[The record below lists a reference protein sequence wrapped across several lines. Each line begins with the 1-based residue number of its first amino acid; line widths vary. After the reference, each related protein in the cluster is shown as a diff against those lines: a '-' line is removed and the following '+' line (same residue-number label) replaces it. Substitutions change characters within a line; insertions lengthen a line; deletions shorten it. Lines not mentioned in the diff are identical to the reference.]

1 MTDTETAGQVR
12 AAEIIKIAMRIQDD
26 ADAADML
33 DGQLMAEEAFRHPEM
48 YLILAEAF
56 FAEKRLLPV
65 MTVWR
70 LFTETLRE
78 HAHDYAQEPLQ
89 YNEAVYALQGFVAL
103 FQKDEAAF
111 APFDLFSDAIN
122 AAIDDFDEATI
133 GDRPAERFRKDKLLN
148 GDRALEYGDDLAAAQ
163 FYKAAAEEDGK
174 PEGWLRL
181 LQLLAEVDLGQAYGL
196 GAAEE
201 ACDKATAAGLWYAR
215 AYYLQRLASV
225 GEEDAAGVITGDR
238 RALMAMNTR
247 GFLAD
252 LADYAAPLGMA
263 AGFSKYLAPTARHD
277 SVAGIFAQPSPED
290 ILARLGAV
298 SQANAVKSAVSV
310 FLPQVMIMRRQ
321 GWIDAADIETLPR
334 ALDLFEAVLADENA
348 QVQSTAAQSSPVA
361 GGVFETEQQVFHD
374 MATEMNAVVSEII
387 AETRH
392 FLGAAV

>member
-1 MTDTETAGQVR
+1 MTDTETAGQAR
-12 AAEIIKIAMRIQDD
+12 AAEIIKIALRIQDD
-26 ADAADML
+26 AEAADML
-33 DGQLMAEEAFRHPEM
+33 DGQLMAQEAFREPEI
-48 YLILAEAF
+48 YLIVAEAF

-65 MTVWR
+65 ITIWR
-70 LFTETLRE
+70 LFTEALRE

-89 YNEAVYALQGFVAL
+89 YNDAVYALQGFTAL

-111 APFDLFSDAIN
+111 APFDIFSDAIN

-163 FYKAAAEEDGK
+163 LYKAAAEEDGK

-181 LQLLAEVDLGQAYGL
+181 LQLLAEVDLGQGYGL

-201 ACDKATAAGLWYAR
+201 ACDKATAAGFWYAR

-252 LADYAAPLGMA
+252 LIDYAAPLGTA
-263 AGFSKYLAPTARHD
+263 AGFSKYLAPTARRD
-277 SVAGIFAQPSPED
+277 SVAGIFSQQSPED
-290 ILARLGAV
+290 VLARLAAV
-298 SQANAVKSAVSV
+298 AQANAVKSAVAA
-310 FLPQVMIMRRQ
+310 FLPQVMEMRRQ
-321 GWIDAADIETLPR
+321 GWISVADIETLPQ

-348 QVQSTAAQSSPVA
+348 QVQETAAQTSPIA
-361 GGVFETEQQVFHD
+361 GGSFEAEQQVFHD
-374 MATEMNAVVSEII
+374 MATETNGIISEII
-387 AETRH
+387 AETRN
-392 FLGAAV
+392 FLTEAV